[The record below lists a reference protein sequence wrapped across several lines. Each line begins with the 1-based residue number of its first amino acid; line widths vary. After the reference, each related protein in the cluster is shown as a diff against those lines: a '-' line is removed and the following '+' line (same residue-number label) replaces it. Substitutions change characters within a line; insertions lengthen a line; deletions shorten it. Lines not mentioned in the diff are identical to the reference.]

1 VILTEL
7 EEELGVTE
15 GSLGFRSGVVLIR
28 GSLRIR
34 VRVSGWN
41 IVLVQLLCG
50 LHNGKG
56 GIKTPGQVFEQTQHG
71 MSPGLGTQELVERF
85 QSLLGC
91 LLGRKANPFVM
102 RAVQ

>member
-1 VILTEL
+1 VILTEP

-34 VRVSGWN
+34 VRGSGWN
-41 IVLVQLLCG
+41 IVLVQ
-50 LHNGKG
+50 
-56 GIKTPGQVFEQTQHG
+56 
-71 MSPGLGTQELVERF
+71 
-85 QSLLGC
+85 